1 MYKKYNWLIRLS
13 FSLTALVLV
22 LISCQGQ
29 KETAAV
35 PASAV
40 TGRWNHMVQG
50 EDSIGLELSLAF
62 FDDSS
67 YYLTQNI
74 PFEHSSGN
82 FIIKRD
88 TLVLFKEVPSSPNLS
103 FTIEL
108 KKDTLFLYPLNEND
122 RLKYRDFIGSWVFD

>member
-1 MYKKYNWLIRLS
+1 MYKKYNYLIRLS
-13 FSLTALVLV
+13 FCLIAFCLVM
-22 LISCQGQ
+22 ISCQGQ

-40 TGRWNHMVQG
+40 TGRWNHVVPSQ
-50 EDSIGLELSLAF
+50 DSIGVELSLAF

-82 FIIKRD
+82 FLINKD
-88 TLVLFKEVPSSPNLS
+88 TLVLFKELPSSPNFS

-108 KKDTLFLYPLNEND
+108 KKDTLLLHPLNEND